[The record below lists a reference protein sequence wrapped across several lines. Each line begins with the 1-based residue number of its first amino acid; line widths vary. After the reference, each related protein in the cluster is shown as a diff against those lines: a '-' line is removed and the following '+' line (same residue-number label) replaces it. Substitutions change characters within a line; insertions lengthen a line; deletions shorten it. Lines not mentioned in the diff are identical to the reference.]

1 MSKIEQQLIF
11 SKEEYRRRMDKVKR
25 LMDQRGLDVL
35 LLHSLPS
42 IHYLTG
48 FQTVALRAYNGFVMG
63 SDGECTI
70 IVEQDEQHNVRQ
82 NSWVEKIATYA
93 RWDDPIQVTSDVI
106 NSGGRRAK
114 RIGMEF
120 GSRYLNKL
128 QFDQLSGLLEADT
141 VDATDF
147 VPSCMLLKSPA
158 ELCYIEQAAAITI
171 KGLQAALDQVAI
183 GKTDNDIAA
192 AAFSALIS
200 RGSEYMS
207 SDPIV
212 CVGQNASIPHGH
224 FKSRPVRSG
233 DTVLLEM
240 SACVGRY
247 SAPLMRA
254 VSVGKPNSAVAAM
267 ASACRNAVE
276 SLIDAMKPGASFAS
290 AAARGKAA
298 LPLTAPDVIFHG
310 TYAYSIG
317 LGFPG
322 VSWADCPLEVRDG
335 SKSEFEPGMVFHL
348 PMSLRHQGMFGV
360 AVSETVAITDKG
372 CKVLTDMS
380 RELFVR

>member
-1 MSKIEQQLIF
+1 MSNIEQQLIF
-11 SKEEYRRRMDKVKR
+11 SQEEYRRRMDKARGLMAQKR
-25 LMDQRGLDVL
+25 LDML

-48 FQTVALRAYNGFVMG
+48 FQTVALRAYSGFVMG
-63 SDGECTI
+63 LDEECTI
-70 IVEQDEQHNVRQ
+70 IVERDEQHNARQ

-93 RWDDPIQVTSDVI
+93 RWDDPIQVTCDVI
-106 NSGGRRAK
+106 NAGGRRAR
-114 RIGMEF
+114 RIGMEL
-120 GSRYLNKL
+120 GSRYLSKL
-128 QFDQLSGLLEADT
+128 QCDQLSSLLEADI

-147 VPSCMLLKSPA
+147 IPSCMLLKSPA
-158 ELCYIEQAAAITI
+158 ELGYIEQAAAITVS
-171 KGLQAALDQVAI
+171 GLQAALDQVAV

-224 FKSRPVRSG
+224 FKNRPVRSG

-254 VSVGKPNSAVAAM
+254 VSVGKPNATVAAM
-267 ASACRNAVE
+267 ARACRNAVE

-290 AAARGKAA
+290 AAARGKAE
-298 LPLTAPDVIFHG
+298 LPIGAPNVIFHG

-322 VSWADCPLEVRDG
+322 VSWADCPVEVRDG
-335 SKSEFEPGMVFHL
+335 SEGEFEPGMVFHL
-348 PMSLRHQGMFGV
+348 PMSLRHEGMFGV

-380 RELFVR
+380 RELFMK

>member
-1 MSKIEQQLIF
+1 MGLGENRNVEDRAAIDLLQRRIPKANGQGEAFNGSEGPGRPAAPF
-11 SKEEYRRRMDKVKR
+11 SA
-25 LMDQRGLDVL
+25 Q
-35 LLHSLPS
+35 HPLPDWVPDRCP
-42 IHYLTG
+42 G
-48 FQTVALRAYNGFVMG
+48 AYNGFVMG

-212 CVGQNASIPHGH
+212 CVCQNASIPHGKLQEQAGPIWRH
-224 FKSRPVRSG
+224 GVAGDERLRRSILGAAHARGERGQAKLGRRCNGERLPKCCRKPHRRNETGCVICLRSG
-233 DTVLLEM
+233 ERQGSVAPHCTRRDIPRDLCLLDRPRF
-240 SACVGRY
+240 SRG
-247 SAPLMRA
+247 LM
-254 VSVGKPNSAVAAM
+254 GG
-267 ASACRNAVE
+267 
-276 SLIDAMKPGASFAS
+276 LSF
-290 AAARGKAA
+290 
-298 LPLTAPDVIFHG
+298 
-310 TYAYSIG
+310 
-317 LGFPG
+317 
-322 VSWADCPLEVRDG
+322 G
-335 SKSEFEPGMVFHL
+335 SS
-348 PMSLRHQGMFGV
+348 
-360 AVSETVAITDKG
+360 
-372 CKVLTDMS
+372 
-380 RELFVR
+380 